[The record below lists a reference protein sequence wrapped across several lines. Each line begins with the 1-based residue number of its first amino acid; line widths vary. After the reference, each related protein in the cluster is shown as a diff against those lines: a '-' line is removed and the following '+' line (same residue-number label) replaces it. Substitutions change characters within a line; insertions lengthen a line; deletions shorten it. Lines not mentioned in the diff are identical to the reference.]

1 MKLSYK
7 WLCEFTN
14 LESIP
19 FDKIIEKIN
28 LSICEVDHI
37 EEYKKN
43 LETVICVK
51 ILSSEK
57 LSNAN
62 LTKYIASDGSNE
74 YQIISGDPSLT
85 VDDKIPL
92 ALPGTILGDKK
103 IETSIIKNEK
113 SHGMFCSE
121 KDLGISEENSGVM
134 KLDETMIVGLSLR
147 TLYDYED
154 KILTID
160 NKSITHRPDLWC
172 HFGFARELASQ
183 LSLKITF
190 NPLEKGKWDVDSS
203 IKEKINI
210 EKSEFYHSYKGII
223 IKNVNVKKS
232 ILKIKNKLEKCGLKS
247 INNIVDISN
256 YVLLEIGQP
265 THFFDKNILNDIN
278 ISVKKGSSAD
288 TLTLL
293 DSNNIVCQ
301 DILMIANNGKP
312 VAIAGVMGGL
322 ESSVTDITTDL
333 FLESAVFKREDIR
346 KSIRTTGIRSEA
358 SIRYEKGLNPSLTSV
373 VIYRI
378 ISLLKE
384 NGSSEL
390 KHSDIFG
397 LDGNY
402 ISNNIIHT
410 NYDFIKTKLGK
421 EINNLEIDTILEKLG
436 FKVESKSDSIK
447 VTVPEYRSQYD
458 VTIKEDLVEEVGRTV
473 GYGNIE
479 LTPVNTSILPAKLNN
494 SRTLEREL
502 KKMFSYHLNYNEIYS
517 YSFISKEQILFED
530 DSISPLEIKN
540 AMPKEYQYLRTSL
553 YPGLIQN
560 IIKNKDRF
568 ENIKIYE
575 LGRNY
580 FKEKEGLGKEIK
592 NLTFME
598 YDNDSN
604 DIIEN
609 RLFEIREKILYCLSK
624 LNITELIIEKIE
636 KKYFQPSSGILIKKD
651 SLVLAEL
658 GLLHPKIQ
666 LENGIKKKLFMGSLY
681 LESILKTYI
690 QMKNIYT
697 FKAPSNYPQDK
708 LDISLVM
715 NESQNTEVY
724 SNLVLKQNIDEIE
737 NIYVTSIY
745 RGESIP
751 KDFKSVTYHFELI
764 NYKETF
770 TQTKIK
776 IITDKLLFIA
786 KENGFQVR

>member
-301 DILMIANNGKP
+301 DILMIANSGKP

-373 VIYRI
+373 VI
-378 ISLLKE
+378 
-384 NGSSEL
+384 
-390 KHSDIFG
+390 
-397 LDGNY
+397 
-402 ISNNIIHT
+402 
-410 NYDFIKTKLGK
+410 
-421 EINNLEIDTILEKLG
+421 
-436 FKVESKSDSIK
+436 
-447 VTVPEYRSQYD
+447 
-458 VTIKEDLVEEVGRTV
+458 
-473 GYGNIE
+473 
-479 LTPVNTSILPAKLNN
+479 
-494 SRTLEREL
+494 
-502 KKMFSYHLNYNEIYS
+502 
-517 YSFISKEQILFED
+517 
-530 DSISPLEIKN
+530 
-540 AMPKEYQYLRTSL
+540 
-553 YPGLIQN
+553 
-560 IIKNKDRF
+560 
-568 ENIKIYE
+568 
-575 LGRNY
+575 
-580 FKEKEGLGKEIK
+580 
-592 NLTFME
+592 
-598 YDNDSN
+598 
-604 DIIEN
+604 
-609 RLFEIREKILYCLSK
+609 
-624 LNITELIIEKIE
+624 
-636 KKYFQPSSGILIKKD
+636 
-651 SLVLAEL
+651 
-658 GLLHPKIQ
+658 
-666 LENGIKKKLFMGSLY
+666 
-681 LESILKTYI
+681 
-690 QMKNIYT
+690 
-697 FKAPSNYPQDK
+697 
-708 LDISLVM
+708 
-715 NESQNTEVY
+715 
-724 SNLVLKQNIDEIE
+724 
-737 NIYVTSIY
+737 
-745 RGESIP
+745 
-751 KDFKSVTYHFELI
+751 
-764 NYKETF
+764 
-770 TQTKIK
+770 
-776 IITDKLLFIA
+776 
-786 KENGFQVR
+786 